1 MEYKKL
7 VVKLIIEEYYKN
19 PSKTK
24 FESLKEFSKDDEIH
38 ITFELKS
45 NGYYNPW
52 VHFKNVTKKLSGNF
66 EQNKIFSLLNNISFQ
81 QIN

>member
-7 VVKLIIEEYYKN
+7 VIKIIVEEYYKN

-24 FESLKEFSKDDEIH
+24 FETLKEFSKGDELHVI
-38 ITFELKS
+38 FELKS
-45 NGYYNPW
+45 NGYYNSL
-52 VHFKNVTKKLSGNF
+52 VHFKNITKKLSGNF
-66 EQNKIFSLLNNISFQ
+66 EQNKVFSLLNNISFQ